1 MHPPVADG
9 ARWLVTGAHG
19 QLGAEVL
26 RALQGKDAV
35 GLARDDLDLT
45 DQDAVESAIADHRP
59 DLVVNTAAYTA
70 VDAAEDDEAA
80 AYAVNALGPA
90 HLAASCARHGARL
103 LQMSTDYV
111 FPGDAREP
119 YDVDAPTGPHTA
131 YGRTKLAGERWVQ
144 ALLPQ
149 SSWIVRT
156 AWVYAVGR
164 HSFVDTM
171 IRLERERDTVDV
183 VDDQCGSPTW
193 ASDLAAALVALGG
206 STAPAG
212 ILHCVGG
219 GQTTW
224 CGLARAVFEEVGADP
239 ARVRPTTTQASAR
252 PARRPAYSVLSDRS
266 WRTAGLPAMPEWR
279 GAVHAAL
286 GR

>member
-19 QLGAEVL
+19 QLGAEII
-26 RALQGKDAV
+26 RALQGKDAL

-45 DQDAVESAIADHRP
+45 DQDAVDSALAEHRP
-59 DLVVNTAAYTA
+59 GLVVNTAAYTA
-70 VDAAEDDEAA
+70 VDAAEADEDT

-90 HLAASCARHGARL
+90 HLAAACARHGARL
-103 LQMSTDYV
+103 LQLSTDYV
-111 FPGDAREP
+111 FPGDARQP
-119 YDVDAPTGPHTA
+119 YDVDASTGPRTA

-144 ALLPQ
+144 AMLPQ

-164 HSFVDTM
+164 RSFVDTM

-193 ASDLAAALVALGG
+193 ARDLAAGLVALGG

-219 GQTTW
+219 GETTW
-224 CGLARAVFEEVGADP
+224 CGLARAVFEELGADP

-266 WRTAGLPAMPEWR
+266 WRAAGLPAMPEWR
-279 GAVHAAL
+279 AAVHAAF

>member
-9 ARWLVTGAHG
+9 ARWLITGAHG

-26 RALQGKDAV
+26 RALQGKGAV

-45 DQDAVESAIADHRP
+45 DQDAVESALADHRP
-59 DLVVNTAAYTA
+59 DLVVNAAAYTA

-90 HLAASCARHGARL
+90 HLAAACARHGARL

-144 ALLPQ
+144 ALLPR

-164 HSFVDTM
+164 RSFVDTM

-193 ASDLAAALVALGG
+193 VRDLAAGLVALGG

-212 ILHCVGG
+212 ILHCTGG

-252 PARRPAYSVLSDRS
+252 AARRPAYSVLSDRS
-266 WRTAGLPAMPEWR
+266 WQAAGLPAMPEWR